1 MTEILSRSVICDFC
15 SKQLIQNS
23 SYPAVYSLELRPI
36 NTNIN
41 NTGIAYAVRVKQPDT
56 LHFCNKTCLAKWV
69 NNELKED
76 DNAD

>member
-41 NTGIAYAVRVKQPDT
+41 NTGMTYAVLVKQPDT

-69 NNELKED
+69 NNELKEPEK
-76 DNAD
+76 

>member
-41 NTGIAYAVRVKQPDT
+41 NTGMTYAVHVKQPDT
-56 LHFCNKTCLAKWV
+56 LHFCNKTCLAKWA
-69 NNELKED
+69 NNELKGNND
-76 DNAD
+76 AN